1 MPTFL
6 STITTIYSSDIAQA
20 TEFYGRV
27 LGFREIY
34 RFPRE
39 GEPEHVEYVI
49 GAGTIA
55 ISSAAGLRSHNM
67 PEATPGHPFE
77 MGFETDDVDVTIS
90 ELRAQGVDIVREPSM
105 SPAGIRYAYIA
116 DPDGTW
122 ISIYRSKK
130 N

>member
-6 STITTIYSSDIAQA
+6 SAVTTIYSSDIAKA
-20 TEFYGRV
+20 AEFYGRV
-27 LGFREIY
+27 LGFQETY

-39 GEPEHVEYVI
+39 GDPEHVEFRV

-55 ISSAAGLRSHNM
+55 VSSPAGLQSHHM
-67 PEATPGHPFE
+67 PAATPGHPFE
-77 MGFETDDVDVTIS
+77 MGFETDDVDATVSDLRVQGVTI
-90 ELRAQGVDIVREPSM
+90 IREPGM
-105 SPAGIRYAYIA
+105 SPAGIRYAYIS

-122 ISIYRSKK
+122 ISLYRSKG